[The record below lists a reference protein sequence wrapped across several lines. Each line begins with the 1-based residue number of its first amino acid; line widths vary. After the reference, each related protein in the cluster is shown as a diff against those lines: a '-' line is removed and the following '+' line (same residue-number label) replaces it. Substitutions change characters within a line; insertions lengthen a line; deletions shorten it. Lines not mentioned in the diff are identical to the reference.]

1 MSDKL
6 GFLSGDT
13 STDDQTPTP
22 EPAAAPE
29 PVQQAAAEPQPEGPA
44 RGPDG
49 RFAST
54 ASPPAPDPQA
64 APAAPAA
71 PAAADPSPTPDR
83 EIGGVMRAMLDEREK
98 RQALEKR
105 LAEMQAAQPRPA
117 APDRYEDPDGYEAHQ
132 AALIDQR
139 LYAQNLTISKRF
151 AERQYGAE
159 TVAKVHEWVVEKCDA
174 DPLFNAQMRR
184 SDDPYEAAMQA
195 FNREQILSKVSPGD
209 LAQFEAWKAA
219 QAAAGQG
226 VSPVPPQ
233 PVVNP
238 PPRSLNS
245 APSAGGPQH
254 VATAPGSAFDAVFTR

>member
-6 GFLSGDT
+6 SFLSGDT
-13 STDDQTPTP
+13 HIDDLPTP
-22 EPAAAPE
+22 DAPAPE
-29 PVQQAAAEPQPEGPA
+29 PVQQAAPEPTPEGPA

-49 RFAST
+49 KFVT
-54 ASPPAPDPQA
+54 AATIPAPSPEP
-64 APAAPAA
+64 APAAPQA
-71 PAAADPSPTPDR
+71 PVVAEAPQTPDR

-98 RQALEKR
+98 RQALEKQLR
-105 LAEMQAAQPRPA
+105 DMQAAQPRPA

-151 AERQYGAE
+151 AERQYGTE
-159 TVAKVHEWVVEKCDA
+159 TVAKVHDWVVEKCDA

-195 FNREQILSKVSPGD
+195 YNREEILAKVKPDD

-226 VSPVPPQ
+226 NPVSPQ
-233 PVVNP
+233 PAVTP

-245 APSAGGPQH
+245 APSAGESQH